1 MSDETNPAGDGWT
14 YTQDGAQRI
23 PVHCGGQAL
32 DLDLGEWECRACDDV
47 IHVRRIPGWT
57 PRVNTAPAP
66 TTPRVGSTTR
76 G

>member
-1 MSDETNPAGDGWT
+1 MSNKTSPAGNGWT

-32 DLDLGEWECRACDDV
+32 DLDLGEWECRACDTTV
-47 IHVRRIPGWT
+47 HVRNIPGWRTSTT
-57 PRVNTAPAP
+57 PTP
-66 TTPRVGSTTR
+66 TTTGAGSTTR